1 MSSLSAMSHIGAL
14 SSSGAQTGSD
24 SNHSPTMMMSQPP
37 PNHTAV
43 QPNHNNGPY
52 VSVQPQR
59 VHTFD
64 VIPYVP
70 QGPPPAGGQL
80 MYTGDTSTSQ
90 ERTDAHGDDSESPS
104 PSTANGHGHSASGKR
119 KQPDSGIAEGGGPR
133 KRRPRASGHENG
145 AEAGEGESQD
155 LDVGPNGGPKHWTE
169 DEKSRFFTWMLTS
182 DDHWDAFRTRMNT
195 VFRECSNELFPG
207 RKSYTALKSCFHR
220 NLEVFKQIH
229 AFQLF
234 SANRLRQLE
243 AEGAGAE
250 QPSVDAMLEA
260 ARAAGLNVG
269 TLNSK
274 VIDRW
279 YETGWFELFR
289 RRYRED
295 PKTGMLVPYYGPLDP
310 SEAGSATAPPPH
322 TMMNMHAPTSIDPQL
337 VNHQSL
343 ATPHAA
349 DGVSMHQNAS
359 AESSQQSASLQ
370 NGSYSYSPPFPHT
383 PEYRAPGPS
392 APYTPPAFTYL
403 RSSNAASTRPA
414 HRSPAES
421 RARTPG
427 VAASRTQ
434 SDLSASREAS
444 HPDHVVQ
451 TTQALVRLNAVAD
464 SLLEVCATLKDFIQ
478 QQAEE
483 SRVRTEAMR
492 LEAAQRQQASEA
504 ANGSAA
510 GKEISI
516 EKVTFATEILKNGPE
531 NEDIKKA
538 AIECLTKYL
547 MRDL

>member
-1 MSSLSAMSHIGAL
+1 MQLPIAL
-14 SSSGAQTGSD
+14 T
-24 SNHSPTMMMSQPP
+24 PILP
-37 PNHTAV
+37 
-43 QPNHNNGPY
+43 
-52 VSVQPQR
+52 
-59 VHTFD
+59 
-64 VIPYVP
+64 
-70 QGPPPAGGQL
+70 
-80 MYTGDTSTSQ
+80 
-90 ERTDAHGDDSESPS
+90 
-104 PSTANGHGHSASGKR
+104 
-119 KQPDSGIAEGGGPR
+119 
-133 KRRPRASGHENG
+133 
-145 AEAGEGESQD
+145 
-155 LDVGPNGGPKHWTE
+155 
-169 DEKSRFFTWMLTS
+169 
-182 DDHWDAFRTRMNT
+182 
-195 VFRECSNELFPG
+195 
-207 RKSYTALKSCFHR
+207 
-220 NLEVFKQIH
+220 
-229 AFQLF
+229 
-234 SANRLRQLE
+234 
-243 AEGAGAE
+243 
-250 QPSVDAMLEA
+250 
-260 ARAAGLNVG
+260 
-269 TLNSK
+269 
-274 VIDRW
+274 
-279 YETGWFELFR
+279 
-289 RRYRED
+289 RYRED

-343 ATPHAA
+343 PTPHAT

-483 SRVRTEAMR
+483 SRARTEAMR
-492 LEAAQRQQASEA
+492 LEAQRQQAPEA
-504 ANGSAA
+504 ANGSGA